1 MKELYCDKVEKLL
14 KSLQSGQSFLI
25 SDKVK
30 PGNREH
36 FISLV
41 KFVIDKNI
49 VNVIFSN
56 DYERVIKQ

>member
-1 MKELYCDKVEKLL
+1 MTELYCDKVENLL
-14 KSLQSGQSFLI
+14 KSLQSGESFVI

-30 PGNREH
+30 PENKEH
-36 FISLV
+36 FIALV